1 MVGSEPVT
9 LKHRQDL
16 LSALLEAVKAC
27 QVRFGTQARME
38 LATEEHDEQ
47 GIVRKLCLAL
57 ERTFLHG
64 WKVVES
70 AGSSGSML
78 PAALAGGPHGQAHPA
93 SSASFWPLLKAVLS
107 RSELERFYLLK
118 HVNSDLGRCRAWL
131 RASLNEHSFERGVQN
146 ILADGSKL
154 KTWYGP
160 GAFILD
166 PERAAMLP
174 QMAAG
179 LSSILF
185 AMNIDHDRLNAALP
199 LAGSGSTSHSEL
211 LATTAAK
218 DDHSGPQSKARRKK
232 KKAAAQIVSFDEDV
246 IRTQSLHTSDSRKPG
261 TSVKPRKTWDES
273 PSRLSYDS
281 IRLVGTPE
289 VNGSADDG
297 STEDEIQVY
306 RSSKDAIGKLTPMK
320 NSEVG
325 GLIPVNPGHSDL
337 PGEEIQS
344 EDSMSIK
351 SFMSEDGDY
360 ANASILKKTAKCP
373 KGAPS
378 TVASSIKSSQHN
390 QSAISREDLK
400 NALLSVMER
409 KEELQVQCQTL
420 KKLLANESGTVLSFK
435 EELAESKRISQ
446 ESSDKFKV
454 RVQTLSR
461 ENDLLKHQLKKYV
474 GAVQKL
480 RDGPEAYETLAQ
492 LQTHGSGE
500 TESGGAQSK
509 YIDYHF
515 EASEYEKKLIQ
526 VAEMHGELIE
536 FNEHLQKGLQARD
549 ALIHR
554 MREELVDLRGPLP
567 LDESNHPS
575 QHGNDDVA
583 SVISETASIGS
594 TSRGGLLHIWIPS
607 VFLSGSGSKTHHVY
621 QVYLRIK
628 NDEWNI
634 YRRYSEFHTL
644 HRDLKA
650 KEPLVETF
658 DFPPKKTV
666 GNKADKVVEDRR
678 KRLQTYLRK
687 IVNLMVQTNP
697 SLATKADKENV
708 LLLMP
713 FFKESVAPSSSH
725 PRQNRSQSQPRSLF
739 NRGRSTTT
747 TTTPQL
753 AI

>member
-1 MVGSEPVT
+1 MVPPIT
-9 LKHRQDL
+9 LKRRQEL
-16 LSALLEAVKAC
+16 LSSLLEAVKAC
-27 QVRFGTQARME
+27 QVRFGTQVRME
-38 LATEEHDEQ
+38 LATEEQDDD

-64 WKVVES
+64 WKVAEPS
-70 AGSSGSML
+70 GGSILPVALTNRASNSSNSNGS
-78 PAALAGGPHGQAHPA
+78 H
-93 SSASFWPLLKAVLS
+93 SFWPLLKAVLS

-118 HVNSDLGRCRAWL
+118 HVNSDLGRCRAWV
-131 RASLNEHSFERGVQN
+131 RASLNEHSFERGVQT
-146 ILADGSKL
+146 ILSDVTRL
-154 KTWYGP
+154 KALYIP

-185 AMNIDHDRLNAALP
+185 AINIDHERLNEPLP
-199 LAGSGSTSHSEL
+199 SGSPVGSTPDL

-218 DDHSGPQSKARRKK
+218 EDSGPQSKARKKK
-232 KKAAAQIVSFDEDV
+232 KKAAAQIVSFDDDV
-246 IRTQSLHTSDSRKPG
+246 IRTQSLNNSDRKPV
-261 TSVKPRKTWDES
+261 TPRSKKTWDES

-281 IRLVGTPE
+281 IRLVE
-289 VNGSADDG
+289 NGSPEEG

-306 RSSKDAIGKLTPMK
+306 RSSKDSIGKLTPMK

-325 GLIPVNPGHSDL
+325 GLIPVNPGQSDI

-360 ANASILKKTAKCP
+360 ANASILKRISKSTKV
-373 KGAPS
+373 APS
-378 TVASSIKSSQHN
+378 TIASSVKSSQHN

-420 KKLLANESGTVLSFK
+420 KKLLANESGTVLSLK
-435 EELAESKRISQ
+435 EELAEAKRISK
-446 ESSDKFKV
+446 ESSDKFQV

-492 LQTHGSGE
+492 LQNQGRGE
-500 TESGGAQSK
+500 TDSGGVKTK
-509 YIDYHF
+509 YVDYHF

-554 MREELVDLRGPLP
+554 MRDELIDLRGPLP
-567 LDESNHPS
+567 QDESNHHS
-575 QHGNDDVA
+575 HQQGNDDVA
-583 SVISETASIGS
+583 SVMSETASIGS
-594 TSRGGLLHIWIPS
+594 TSRGLLHIWIPS

-697 SLATKADKENV
+697 SLSTKADKENV

-713 FFKESVAPSSSH
+713 FFKESVAPSSN

-739 NRGRSTTT
+739 NRGRSTS